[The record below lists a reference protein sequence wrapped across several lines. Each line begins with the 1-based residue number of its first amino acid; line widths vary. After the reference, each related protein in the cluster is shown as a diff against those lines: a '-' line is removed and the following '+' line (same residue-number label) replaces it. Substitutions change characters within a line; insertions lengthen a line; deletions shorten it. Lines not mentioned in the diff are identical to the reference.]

1 MKVAELMTRDVVT
14 VTPETSL
21 RNAASLLSTRKISG
35 VPVVDGFGTVV
46 GVLSEADILAK
57 VSGERPRGGLLGWLL
72 EADVALDDKIRAKTV
87 GEAMTAPVITIAPT
101 RPVHEAAARMVS
113 ESVNR
118 LPVVEDGKLVGIVTR
133 ADLVRAFTRT
143 DAEITGEIETEI
155 LRRTLWLEPGA
166 VTVAIKDGAVHLEG
180 EVETETDA
188 ELLPV
193 FVARVPG
200 VVSVDATLTS
210 RAKASLT
217 R

>member
-1 MKVAELMTRDVVT
+1 MKVVELMTRDVVT

-21 RNAASLLSTRKISG
+21 KDAASLLSTRKISG
-35 VPVVDGFGTVV
+35 VPVVDASGTVV
-46 GVLSEADILAK
+46 GILSEADILAK
-57 VSGERPRGGLLGWLL
+57 ESGERPRGGLLGWLL
-72 EADVALDDKIRAKTV
+72 EADVTLGDKIRARTV
-87 GEAMTAPVITIAPT
+87 GEAMTAPAITIAPN

-143 DAEITGEIETEI
+143 DAEIAREIETEI

-166 VTVAIKDGAVHLEG
+166 VTVTVTDGTVRLEG
-180 EVETETDA
+180 EMETETDA

-200 VVSVDATLTS
+200 VVSVEASLTS
-210 RAKASLT
+210 RTQASLT

>member
-1 MKVAELMTRDVVT
+1 MKVDELMTRVVVT

-21 RNAASLLSTRKISG
+21 KDAASLLSSRRISG
-35 VPVVDGFGTVV
+35 VPVVDASGTVV
-46 GVLSEADILAK
+46 GILSEADILAK
-57 VSGERPRGGLLGWLL
+57 ESGEQPRRGLLGWLL
-72 EADVALDDKIRAKTV
+72 ETDAALADKIRARTA
-87 GEAMTAPVITIAPT
+87 GEAMTAPAITIAPN
-101 RPVHEAAARMVS
+101 RPVHEAAARMVA

-143 DAEITGEIETEI
+143 DAEIAREIETEI

-166 VTVAIKDGAVHLEG
+166 VTVTVTDGTVRLDG

-200 VVSVDATLTS
+200 VVSVDAVLTS
-210 RAKASLT
+210 RTQASLT

>member
-1 MKVAELMTRDVVT
+1 MKVVELMTRDVAT

-21 RNAASLLSTRKISG
+21 RDAASLLATRNISG
-35 VPVVDGFGTVV
+35 VPVVDASGTVV
-46 GVLSEADILAK
+46 GVFSEADILAK

-72 EADVALDDKIRAKTV
+72 EADVALDDKIRARTV

-118 LPVVEDGKLVGIVTR
+118 LPVVEDGNLVGIVTR

-143 DAEITGEIETEI
+143 DAEIAGEIETEI

-166 VTVAIKDGAVHLEG
+166 VTVTVTDGTVRLEG

-210 RAKASLT
+210 RTQASLT

>member
-1 MKVAELMTRDVVT
+1 MKVAELMTRDVAT

-21 RNAASLLSTRKISG
+21 RAAASLLATRTISG
-35 VPVVDGFGTVV
+35 VPVVDASGTVV
-46 GVLSEADILAK
+46 GVFSEADILAK

-72 EADVALDDKIRAKTV
+72 EADVALDDKIRARTV
-87 GEAMTAPVITIAPT
+87 GEGMTAPAITIAPN
-101 RPVHEAAARMVS
+101 RPVHEAAARMVA

-143 DAEITGEIETEI
+143 DAEIAREIETEI

-166 VTVAIKDGAVHLEG
+166 VTVTVTDGTVRLEG

-210 RAKASLT
+210 RTKASLT

>member
-1 MKVAELMTRDVVT
+1 MKVVELMTRDVVT
-14 VTPETSL
+14 ATPEMSL
-21 RNAASLLSTRKISG
+21 RKAASLLSSRKISG
-35 VPVVDGFGTVV
+35 VPVVDPSGAVV
-46 GVLSEADILAK
+46 GILSEADILAK
-57 VSGERPRGGLLGWLL
+57 VSGKRPRGGLLGWLL
-72 EADVALDDKIRAKTV
+72 EADVTLDEKIRARTV
-87 GEAMTAPVITIAPT
+87 GDAMTAPVITTAPNQ
-101 RPVHEAAARMVS
+101 PVHEAAARMVA

-143 DAEITGEIETEI
+143 DEEIASEIETEI

-166 VTVAIKDGAVHLEG
+166 VTVTVTDGAVRLEG

-200 VVSVDATLTS
+200 VVAVDASLTS
-210 RAKASLT
+210 RTQASLA

>member
-1 MKVAELMTRDVVT
+1 MKVDQLMTRDVVT

-21 RNAASLLSTRKISG
+21 RDAASLLSTRKISG
-35 VPVVDGFGTVV
+35 VPVVDGSGTVV
-46 GVLSEADILAK
+46 GILSEADILAK

-72 EADVALDDKIRAKTV
+72 ETDVTLGDKIRARTV
-87 GEAMTAPVITIAPT
+87 GEAMTAPAITIAPN

-143 DAEITGEIETEI
+143 DAEIAREIETEI

-166 VTVAIKDGAVHLEG
+166 VTVTVTDGTVRLEG

-200 VVSVDATLTS
+200 VVSVEASLTS
-210 RAKASLT
+210 RTQASLT